1 MKIKVVFFF
10 LLFGLFSYA
19 NEDLNEEGHYQIV
32 SENKVDDVP
41 EGFCRVRGK
50 LYVDGIAIQL
60 GSIYNFDASLIALVD
75 SLGNYSIVIPTSNT
89 LLYFYAPNAHEIIVE
104 NHIFK
109 SGYELVIDFYST
121 RRLYD
126 HPAEKP
132 VIYLYS
138 NQPTNVNLSIDFK
151 GDLTFM
157 YPRYDNGWQVNVSK
171 KGILNTS
178 DQKIYPY
185 LFWEGVSSELGFVTT
200 STGMEGYFIQ
210 TDSTISFLENTL
222 TQLGLN
228 QTEMTDF
235 ITFWGPQIKK
245 HQYAT
250 IQFLVDEEYTNEVA
264 GINVNPAPDAM
275 RRIYLLFEGSEIELK
290 QNFLTSPVLK
300 PFVRKG
306 FTLVE
311 WGGTALN

>member
-1 MKIKVVFFF
+1 MKIRVAFFF
-10 LLFGLFSYA
+10 AIFSIFSHA
-19 NEDLNEEGHYQIV
+19 SEDLNGDGYYLLV

-50 LYVDGIAIQL
+50 IYIDGIATQL
-60 GSIYNFDASLIALVD
+60 GSVYNFEASVSALLD
-75 SLGNYSIVIPTSNT
+75 SLGNYSILIPTRNA
-89 LLYFYAPNAHEIIVE
+89 LLYFYAPNAHEIVVE
-104 NHIFK
+104 NHVFK
-109 SGYELVIDFYST
+109 SGHELVIDFYST
-121 RRLYD
+121 RRQYE

-138 NQPTNVNLSIDFK
+138 NQPTNVSLSIDFK
-151 GDLTFM
+151 GELTFM

-185 LFWEGVSSELGFVTT
+185 LFWEGTTSDLEFVTT
-200 STGMEGYFIQ
+200 PTGMEGYFIQ

-228 QTEMTDF
+228 QIEMTDF

-245 HQYAT
+245 HRYAT
-250 IQFLVDEEYTNEVA
+250 IQFLVDEVYSNEIA
-264 GINVNPAPDAM
+264 GINVNPAPDSM

-290 QNFLTSPVLK
+290 QNFLTSPDLK
-300 PFVRKG
+300 PFVRDG

-311 WGGTALN
+311 WGGSEI

>member
-1 MKIKVVFFF
+1 MKIKVAFFF
-10 LLFGLFSYA
+10 MLFSIFSHA
-19 NEDLNEEGHYQIV
+19 NEDLNGGGYYLLV

-41 EGFCRVRGK
+41 EGFCRVKGK
-50 LYVDGIAIQL
+50 LYIDGIPTQL
-60 GSIYNFDASLIALVD
+60 GSVYNFDASLIAPVD
-75 SLGNYSIVIPTSNT
+75 SLGNYSILIPSRNA
-89 LLYFYAPNAHEIIVE
+89 LLYFYAPNAHEIVVE
-104 NHIFK
+104 NHVFK

-121 RRLYD
+121 QRQYD

-138 NQPTNVNLSIDFK
+138 TKPTNVNLSIDFK

-157 YPRYDNGWQVNVSK
+157 YPRYDNGWHVNVSK
-171 KGILNTS
+171 KGIQNQA

-200 STGMEGYFIQ
+200 PNGMEGYFIQ

-228 QTEMTDF
+228 QTEITDF
-235 ITFWGPQIKK
+235 ITFWGPQIEK
-245 HQYAT
+245 HRYAT
-250 IQFLVDEEYTNEVA
+250 IQFLVDEAYTNEIA
-264 GINVNPAPDAM
+264 GINVNPAPDSM

-290 QNFLTSPVLK
+290 QNFLTAPDLK
-300 PFVRKG
+300 PFVRDG

>member
-1 MKIKVVFFF
+1 MKIKVAFFF
-10 LLFGLFSYA
+10 LLFSIFSYA
-19 NEDLNEEGHYQIV
+19 NEDLNGGAYYLVV

-50 LYVDGIAIQL
+50 LYLDGIPTQL
-60 GSIYNFDASLIALVD
+60 GSIYNFDASLGALVD

-104 NHIFK
+104 NQLFK

-121 RRLYD
+121 RRQYN
-126 HPAEKP
+126 HPVEKP
-132 VIYLYS
+132 VVYLYS
-138 NQPTNVNLSIDFK
+138 NKSTNVNLSIDFK

-157 YPRYDNGWQVNVSK
+157 YPRYNNGWQVNVSK
-171 KGILNTS
+171 EGIQNKS
-178 DQKIYPY
+178 DQKLYPY
-185 LFWEGVSSELGFVTT
+185 LFWEGTTSELGFVTT
-200 STGMEGYFIQ
+200 ANGMEGYFIQ

-245 HQYAT
+245 HRYAT
-250 IQFLVDEEYTNEVA
+250 IQFLVDEVYTNEVA
-264 GINVNPAPDAM
+264 GINVIPAPDAM
-275 RRIYLLFEGSEIELK
+275 RRIYLLFEGSEIELE
-290 QNFLTSPVLK
+290 QNFLTTPKLK